1 MREGRFLLL
10 LGSKGVKAHLGMN
23 VGTRRFGRRGWHA
36 QVDFLGR
43 WCGQFV
49 FGEDSE
55 AVQTVRK
62 GLGFCVAMIFGS
74 AAFDEEQDGHDADGG
89 RSGYGG
95 NGDLDLRFHGKP
107 STFVFHNFGDVN
119 AVVMGFWTFQSLQC
133 PLHQFR
139 TPGRWCLSRCSAWA
153 EIQGEA

>member
-1 MREGRFLLL
+1 MVCPVFLQ
-10 LGSKGVKAHLGMN
+10 
-23 VGTRRFGRRGWHA
+23 RRFKG
-36 QVDFLGR
+36 
-43 WCGQFV
+43 
-49 FGEDSE
+49 
-55 AVQTVRK
+55 VQTVRK
-62 GLGFCVAMIFGS
+62 GLVFLIEIISGS
-74 AAFDEEQDGHDADGG
+74 AAFDEEQDPGDDSHNAQGG
-89 RSGYGG
+89 RGG
-95 NGDLDLRFHGKP
+95 QGGDGDLDQWFYGEP